1 MVGAAVED
9 VAEQLARVQRRLD
22 RERQARF
29 EAEAIA
35 ERGLRELYE
44 RQQELQLL
52 EAIAGAA
59 NQMSSVQEAL
69 QFAVTHICQFTG
81 WPLGHAYVTETDG
94 ASRRLRPIAVWHG
107 ANLARIHDFLQA
119 TEQMI
124 LASGVGLPGR
134 VLATGAPVWITD
146 VTEDSNF
153 PRAPSARHA
162 GLKAAFAFP
171 VLAGSE
177 VMAVLEFFTDRIA
190 PLDEL
195 LQRLMSQVGTQLGRV
210 IERQRAEDRLVH
222 RAFHD
227 YLTELPNRAMF
238 LDRLGRAVARQ
249 REDSDYQFAVLFI
262 DLDRFKVINDS
273 LGHLAG
279 DQLIA
284 QVAGRFLASLRRE
297 DTVSRSGTEA
307 GPYASFSAGTLA
319 RLGGDEFTI
328 LLDNMHSPH
337 DAEQVAQRIQDA
349 LKRPFELDGQEV
361 YTSAS
366 IGIATSAVH
375 YASAT
380 EVLRDADLAMY
391 QAKMRG
397 KARHEVYNETMHQS
411 AMARLRLETDLR
423 HALLNQEFVVHYQP
437 IVSLKTREVA
447 GFEALVRWQKSPAEL
462 IHPGEFISVAED
474 TGLILFLGMWVLREA
489 CRTLCNW
496 QKAFPRDKPLTV
508 SVNVSARQFSQP
520 DLVQQIRQII
530 EETGVDPATVTL
542 EITESVTMSDAEH
555 AIRVLSQLREIGV
568 RFSIDDFGTGYSSL
582 SYLHRLPLDILKID
596 RSFISAMSEGGES
609 LSIVRTIMR
618 LAKDLGIDVV
628 AEGTETIAQLDHL
641 SALDCEFGQG
651 YYFSRPLDASGIRE
665 LLKTPGRFS
674 E

>member
-1 MVGAAVED
+1 MDISAVDE
-9 VAEQLARVQRRLD
+9 VADQLARVQRRLD

-44 RQQELQLL
+44 RQQQLQLL

-69 QFAVTHICQFTG
+69 QFAVTQICQFTG
-81 WPLGHAYVTETDG
+81 WPVGHAYVAETDG
-94 ASRRLRPIAVWHG
+94 ETRCLQPIAVWHG
-107 ANLARIHDFLQA
+107 AHLERIHDFQRA
-119 TEQMI
+119 TGQMTF
-124 LASGVGLPGR
+124 AAGVGLPGR
-134 VLATGAPVWITD
+134 VLATGAPVWIAEL
-146 VTEDSNF
+146 TEDGNF
-153 PRAPSARHA
+153 PRASSAHEA

-171 VLAGSE
+171 VLAGTE
-177 VMAVLEFFTDRIA
+177 VMAVLEFFNDRAA
-190 PLDEL
+190 PFDEL

-210 IERQRAEDRLVH
+210 IERQRAEDRLRH

-238 LDRLGRAVARQ
+238 LDRLERAVARQ
-249 REDSDYQFAVLFI
+249 HEDAGYQFAVLFI
-262 DLDRFKVINDS
+262 DLDRFKIINDS

-279 DQLIA
+279 DWLIA
-284 QVAGRFLASLRRE
+284 QVAGRFLTSLRE
-297 DTVSRSGTEA
+297 QDQGCL
-307 GPYASFSAGTLA
+307 AGTLA

-328 LLDNMHSPH
+328 LLDDLPTLS
-337 DAEQVAQRIQDA
+337 DAEQVAQSIQDA
-349 LKRPFELDGQEV
+349 LKHPFQLDGQEV

-366 IGIATSAVH
+366 IGIATSAVR

-397 KARHEVYNETMHQS
+397 KARHEVYTEALHQS
-411 AMARLRLETDLR
+411 AMERLRLETELR
-423 HALLNQEFVVHYQP
+423 QALLKREFVVHYQP

-447 GFEALVRWQKSPAEL
+447 GFEALVRWQKSPSEL
-462 IHPGEFISVAED
+462 VYPGDFIAVAED

-489 CRTLCNW
+489 CRTLRDW
-496 QKAFPRDKPLTV
+496 QVTFPRSTPLTV
-508 SVNVSARQFSQP
+508 SVNVSARQFGQP

-530 EETGVDPATVTL
+530 EETGVDPSTVTL

-555 AIRVLSQLREIGV
+555 AIRILSQLREIGV

-596 RSFISAMSEGGES
+596 RSFISAMSEGSES
-609 LSIVRTIMR
+609 LNIVRTIMR

-628 AEGTETIAQLDHL
+628 AEGTETITQLNHL
-641 SALDCEFGQG
+641 SDLDCEFGQG
-651 YYFSRPLDASGIRE
+651 YYFSRPVDAARISE
-665 LLKTPGRFS
+665 LLGTAGPFAA
-674 E
+674 

>member
-9 VAEQLARVQRRLD
+9 VAKQLARVQRRLD

-59 NQMSSVQEAL
+59 NQMNSVQEAL

-81 WPLGHAYVTETDG
+81 WPLGHAYVTETGGD
-94 ASRRLRPIAVWHG
+94 SCRLRPIAVWHG
-107 ANLARIHDFLQA
+107 AQHARIHDFLRT

-124 LASGVGLPGR
+124 FASGVGLPGR

-146 VTEDSNF
+146 VTEDGNF
-153 PRAPSARHA
+153 PRSPSARYA

-171 VLAGSE
+171 VLVGNE
-177 VMAVLEFFTDRIA
+177 VMAVLEFFTDRIS
-190 PLDEL
+190 PPDEP

-249 REDSDYQFAVLFI
+249 QDDPDYQFAVLFI

-284 QVAGRFLASLRRE
+284 QVAGRFLTSLRHG
-297 DTVSRSGTEA
+297 DTVSRSGA
-307 GPYASFSAGTLA
+307 GAGDYADSFAATLA

-328 LLDNMHSPH
+328 LLDDMSSPR

-349 LKRPFELDGQEV
+349 LKRPFGLEGQEV

-366 IGIATSAVH
+366 IGIATSAVR

-380 EVLRDADLAMY
+380 DVLRDADLAMY
-391 QAKMRG
+391 RAKTQG
-397 KARHEVYNETMHQS
+397 KARHEVYNEAMHES
-411 AMARLRLETDLR
+411 AMVRLKLETDLR
-423 HALLNQEFVVHYQP
+423 RALLNQEFVVHYQP

-447 GFEALVRWQKSPAEL
+447 GFEALVRWQKSPSEL
-462 IHPGEFISVAED
+462 VYPGEFIAVTED

-489 CRTLCNW
+489 CRTLCDW
-496 QKAFPRDKPLTV
+496 QKEFPRDPPLTV
-508 SVNVSARQFSQP
+508 SVNVSARQFNQP
-520 DLVQQIRQII
+520 DLVKHVRQII
-530 EETGVDPATVTL
+530 DETGVDPATVTL
-542 EITESVTMSDAEH
+542 EITESVTMNDAEH
-555 AIRVLSQLREIGV
+555 AIRILSQLREIGV

-641 SALDCEFGQG
+641 NALDCEFGQG
-651 YYFSRPLDASGIRE
+651 YYFSRPLDASNIRE
-665 LLKTPGRFS
+665 MLEVPRAVF
-674 E
+674 

>member
-1 MVGAAVED
+1 MVGAVAGD
-9 VAEQLARVQRRLD
+9 VAEQLVRVQRRLD

-44 RQQELQLL
+44 RRQELQLL

-59 NQMSSVQEAL
+59 NQMSSVPEAL
-69 QFAVTHICQFTG
+69 QVAITHICQFTG

-94 ASRRLRPIAVWHG
+94 ESCRLRPIAVWHD
-107 ANLARIHDFLQA
+107 AHLARIHDFLKA

-124 LASGVGLPGR
+124 FASGVGLPGR

-146 VTEDSNF
+146 VTEDGNF
-153 PRAPSARHA
+153 PRTPSARYA

-171 VLAGSE
+171 VLAGSK

-195 LQRLMSQVGTQLGRV
+195 LQRLMSQVGTQLSRV

-227 YLTELPNRAMF
+227 DLTELPNRAMF

-249 REDSDYQFAVLFI
+249 QKDSDYQFAVLFI

-279 DQLIA
+279 DQLIT
-284 QVAGRFLASLRRE
+284 QVAGRFLTSLRRE
-297 DTVSRSGTEA
+297 DTVSRSGTGA

-328 LLDNMHSPH
+328 LLDNMHSPR

-349 LKRPFELDGQEV
+349 LKRPFELEGQEV

-366 IGIATSAVH
+366 IGIATSAVP

-391 QAKMRG
+391 QAKSQG
-397 KARHEVYNETMHQS
+397 KARHEVYNEVMHQS
-411 AMARLRLETDLR
+411 AMARLQLETDLR
-423 HALLNQEFVVHYQP
+423 RALHNQEFRVHYQP

-447 GFEALVRWQKSPAEL
+447 GFEALVRWQKSPSEL
-462 IHPGEFISVAED
+462 IYPGEFIAVAED

-489 CRTLCNW
+489 CRTLCIW
-496 QKAFPRDKPLTV
+496 QKTFPRDKPLTV

-530 EETGVDPATVTL
+530 DETGVDPATVTL

-596 RSFISAMSEGGES
+596 RSFISAMNEGSES

-628 AEGTETIAQLDHL
+628 AEGTETIDQLNHL

-665 LLKTPGRFS
+665 LLETPGRFS